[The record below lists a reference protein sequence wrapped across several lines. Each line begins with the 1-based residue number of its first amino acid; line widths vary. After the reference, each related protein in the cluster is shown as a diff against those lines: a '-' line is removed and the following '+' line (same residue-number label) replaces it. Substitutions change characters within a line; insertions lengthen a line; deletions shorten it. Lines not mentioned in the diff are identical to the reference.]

1 MINNK
6 TLKLITNFWNW
17 IFLIFI
23 LIFLECWARF
33 VYGSTFLLNPFV
45 IQSVLLFTAAPLLIG
60 VGQTFVIIS
69 GGIDLSVAF
78 AMGLASVIFA
88 TVIKSLA
95 PELGYIAVLIG
106 FGATC
111 LIMLIPGFINGTL
124 ISRLNVPPFIGTLG
138 MYGVARGVGYLTA
151 DGMTVPVNNDFLFY
165 LGTGKI
171 YGIPI
176 PVLIAIFFVILAHY
190 ILSYTKFGQHTYALG
205 GNRQAAIR
213 SGINVKKHI
222 LLLYMLCAFCAG
234 IAGMIYTAR
243 FSAGAPQA
251 GEPLMLDAIAAVF
264 IGGASFFGG
273 SGKIIGTVIGALII
287 AVIQFGIV
295 FIDIKPFWQFVVVGI
310 VIIVAVIVDQSKNKL
325 KGERSDE

>member
-6 TLKLITNFWNW
+6 TLKLISNFWNW

-23 LIFLECWARF
+23 LIFLEGWARI

-60 VGQTFVIIS
+60 IGQTFVIIS

-106 FGATC
+106 FGVTC

-138 MYGVARGVGYLTA
+138 MYGVARGTGYLTA

-171 YGIPI
+171 WGIPI
-176 PVLIAIFFVILAHY
+176 PVLVAIFFVIIAHY
-190 ILSYTKFGQHTYALG
+190 ILTYTKFGQYTYALG

-213 SGINVKKHI
+213 SGINVKRHI
-222 LLLYMLCAFCAG
+222 LLLYMLCAF
-234 IAGMIYTAR
+234 R
-243 FSAGAPQA
+243 
-251 GEPLMLDAIAAVF
+251 V
-264 IGGASFFGG
+264 
-273 SGKIIGTVIGALII
+273 
-287 AVIQFGIV
+287 
-295 FIDIKPFWQFVVVGI
+295 
-310 VIIVAVIVDQSKNKL
+310 
-325 KGERSDE
+325 

>member
-1 MINNK
+1 MNSKK
-6 TLKLITNFWNW
+6 TLKIISSFWNW
-17 IFLIFI
+17 IFLLAI
-23 LIFLECWARF
+23 LAFLEIFARTA
-33 VYGSTFLLNPFV
+33 YEATFLLNPFV

-60 VGQTFVIIS
+60 IGQTFVIIS

-78 AMGLASVIFA
+78 AMGLASVVFA
-88 TVIKSLA
+88 SIIKFFA
-95 PELGYIAVLIG
+95 PEYALTAVVVA
-106 FGATC
+106 FMATS

-151 DGMTVPVNNDFLFY
+151 DGMTVPFQNDIVFMI
-165 LGTGKI
+165 GTGKI
-171 YGIPI
+171 LGIPI
-176 PVLIAIFFVILAHY
+176 PVIIALFFVLLAHY
-190 ILSYTKFGQHTYALG
+190 LLAYTKFGQHTYALG

-213 SGINVKKHI
+213 SGINIRRQI
-222 LLLYMLCAFCAG
+222 LLIYMLCSVCAG
-234 IAGMIYTAR
+234 MAGMIYAAR

-287 AVIQFGIV
+287 ANIQFGIV
-295 FIDIKPFWQFVVVGI
+295 FIDIKPFWQFVVVGV
-310 VIIVAVIVDQSKNKL
+310 VIIIAVVVDQSKNKL
-325 KGERSDE
+325 SGVRTDE